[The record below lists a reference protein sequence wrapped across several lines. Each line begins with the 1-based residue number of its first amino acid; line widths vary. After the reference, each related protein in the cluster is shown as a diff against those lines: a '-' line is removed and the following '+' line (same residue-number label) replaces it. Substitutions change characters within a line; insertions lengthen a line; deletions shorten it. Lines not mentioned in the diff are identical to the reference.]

1 MPRRPTMHPYSVLT
15 QHSTLLRMFE
25 FLVVAVIEEFLEIV
39 SILNL
44 FLILILLLF
53 FILFLDPHFTENKTI
68 MSFTSE
74 NMTLRSFSFENLTFK
89 VIFV

>member
-1 MPRRPTMHPYSVLT
+1 MRPYSV
-15 QHSTLLRMFE
+15 LRMFE

-53 FILFLDPHFTENKTI
+53 FILFLDPYFTENKTI
-68 MSFTSE
+68 RSFVSE
-74 NMTLRSFSFENLTFK
+74 IMTLRSFSFENMTYE
-89 VIFV
+89 VIFSNV